1 MQKITVIP
9 STINPITSL
18 PTNESVKR
26 RVAGYARVSTDS
38 DEQFT
43 SYEAQVDYYTKYIQS
58 RSDWEFVEVY
68 TDEGISGTNTKRR
81 EGFRRMIQ
89 NALDGKIDLIVTKSV
104 SRFARNTVDSLVTIR
119 KLKEKGVECYFEKEN
134 IYTFDGKGE
143 LLITIISSL
152 AQEESRSISENI
164 TWGKRFKIAE
174 GKIDVPYKNF
184 LGFKKGEDGKPE
196 IVEEE
201 AEVIR
206 LIYKLFLD
214 GKTSS
219 GIAKQLEMLGILSPS
234 GNKKWYKTTID
245 SILTNEKYR
254 GDALLQKR
262 FTVNFLEHKLK
273 KNQGEV
279 PQYYVENSHDAI
291 IDPFEWDL
299 VQRELDRRAE
309 LGKSYSSK
317 SIFSSKLICE
327 ECGGFYGQK
336 LWHSNTKYRRFIW
349 QCNEKF
355 KRDKARCKTPLLET
369 EAIKKMYLIAYN
381 QLMENRNDVV
391 EDCKMIMSTLVD
403 FEKLERQM
411 NEQVQETEVVANLV
425 KSLVKENASTPK
437 SQEEYLSKYEA
448 LQLRYNTAVERLEEI
463 KKEYSRRQKQSIA
476 IDAFIKTLEESDL
489 ILTDWD
495 DALWNAL
502 VEKGIV
508 HQDASITFVF
518 KSGKEIRV
526 EA

>member
-1 MQKITVIP
+1 MPVRIWPVAPYKNANFDTKNIKVFAL
-9 STINPITSL
+9 NRWG
-18 PTNESVKR
+18 R
-26 RVAGYARVSTDS
+26 R
-38 DEQFT
+38 
-43 SYEAQVDYYTKYIQS
+43 K
-58 RSDWEFVEVY
+58 
-68 TDEGISGTNTKRR
+68 
-81 EGFRRMIQ
+81 GFS
-89 NALDGKIDLIVTKSV
+89 DGKIM
-104 SRFARNTVDSLVTIR
+104 
-119 KLKEKGVECYFEKEN
+119 
-134 IYTFDGKGE
+134 
-143 LLITIISSL
+143 L
-152 AQEESRSISENI
+152 A
-164 TWGKRFKIAE
+164 
-174 GKIDVPYKNF
+174 YKNF

-201 AEVIR
+201 AEIIR

-214 GKTSS
+214 GKTTS
-219 GIAKQLEMLGILSPS
+219 GIAKQLETLGFSSPS

-279 PQYYVENSHDAI
+279 PQYYVENSHDPI

-317 SIFSSKLICE
+317 SIFSSKLVCE

-355 KRDKARCKTPLLET
+355 KRDDARCKTPLLDTET
-369 EAIKKMYLIAYN
+369 IKQMFLIAYN
-381 QLMENRNDVV
+381 QLMENRNDVIV
-391 EDCKMIMSTLVD
+391 DCKMIMNTLVD

-425 KSLVKENASTPK
+425 KNLVKENASTPK
-437 SQEEYLSKYEA
+437 SQEEYLSKYEV

-476 IDAFIKTLEESDL
+476 IDAFIKTLEESEL
-489 ILTDWD
+489 ILTEWD

-502 VEKGIV
+502 VEKGII
-508 HQDASITFVF
+508 HQDASITFLF

>member
-1 MQKITVIP
+1 VAPYKNANFDTKNIKVFAL
-9 STINPITSL
+9 NRWG
-18 PTNESVKR
+18 R
-26 RVAGYARVSTDS
+26 R
-38 DEQFT
+38 
-43 SYEAQVDYYTKYIQS
+43 K
-58 RSDWEFVEVY
+58 
-68 TDEGISGTNTKRR
+68 
-81 EGFRRMIQ
+81 GFS
-89 NALDGKIDLIVTKSV
+89 DGKIM
-104 SRFARNTVDSLVTIR
+104 
-119 KLKEKGVECYFEKEN
+119 
-134 IYTFDGKGE
+134 
-143 LLITIISSL
+143 L
-152 AQEESRSISENI
+152 A
-164 TWGKRFKIAE
+164 
-174 GKIDVPYKNF
+174 YKNF

-201 AEVIR
+201 AEIIR

-214 GKTSS
+214 GKTTS
-219 GIAKQLEMLGILSPS
+219 GIAKQLETLGFSSPS

-279 PQYYVENSHDAI
+279 PQYYVENSHDPI

-317 SIFSSKLICE
+317 SIFSSKLVCE

-355 KRDKARCKTPLLET
+355 KRDDARCKTPLLDTET
-369 EAIKKMYLIAYN
+369 IKQMFLIAYN
-381 QLMENRNDVV
+381 QLMENRNDVIV
-391 EDCKMIMSTLVD
+391 DCKMIMNTLVD

-425 KSLVKENASTPK
+425 KNLVKENASTPK
-437 SQEEYLSKYEA
+437 SQEEYLSKYEV

-476 IDAFIKTLEESDL
+476 IDAFIKTLEESEL
-489 ILTDWD
+489 ILTEWD

-502 VEKGIV
+502 VEKGII
-508 HQDASITFVF
+508 HQDASITFLF

>member
-1 MQKITVIP
+1 M
-9 STINPITSL
+9 
-18 PTNESVKR
+18 
-26 RVAGYARVSTDS
+26 
-38 DEQFT
+38 
-43 SYEAQVDYYTKYIQS
+43 
-58 RSDWEFVEVY
+58 
-68 TDEGISGTNTKRR
+68 
-81 EGFRRMIQ
+81 
-89 NALDGKIDLIVTKSV
+89 
-104 SRFARNTVDSLVTIR
+104 
-119 KLKEKGVECYFEKEN
+119 
-134 IYTFDGKGE
+134 
-143 LLITIISSL
+143 
-152 AQEESRSISENI
+152 
-164 TWGKRFKIAE
+164 
-174 GKIDVPYKNF
+174 
-184 LGFKKGEDGKPE
+184 
-196 IVEEE
+196 EEE

-279 PQYYVENSHDAI
+279 PQYYVENSHDPI

-317 SIFSSKLICE
+317 SIFSSKLVCE

-349 QCNEKF
+349 QCNKKF
-355 KRDKARCKTPLLET
+355 KRDEARCKTPLLET
-369 EAIKKMYLIAYN
+369 EAIKKMFLKAYN

-391 EDCKMIMSTLVD
+391 EDCMMIMSTLVD
-403 FEKLERQM
+403 FKKLELEM
-411 NEQVQETEVVANLV
+411 SEQVQETEVVANLV

-437 SQEEYLSKYEA
+437 SQEDYLRKYEA
-448 LQLRYNTAVERLEEI
+448 LQQRYNTAVERLEKV
-463 KKEYSRRQKQSIA
+463 KKEYSRRKKQSTA
-476 IDAFIKTLEESDL
+476 IDAFIKTLKESDL
-489 ILTDWD
+489 ILTEWD